1 MSWLKTTLK
10 YFNEL
15 VDLFSSDLN
24 DDIKLFQTKVF
35 FFGFFFIYFGEEYG
49 ILPINHPLYQKYQ
62 LHLLIEETN
71 CIILLEELF
80 ELLQTGYSEIG
91 LLPYT
96 GFLFHQ
102 PIDEILQVLKNK
114 VNEVQPILKTLL
126 QELDANKKAIF
137 RSVGELYEEL
147 VGVQKPPLKKTTGTF
162 YTPDYITQFMVQ
174 TLMENLEKELDT
186 LKVLDPSCG
195 TGRLLHEVAVFLKKQ
210 NPHIDVLSQIYGVD
224 LDPFAVDIA
233 KFTLWLKYGSPSWDF
248 SPLNHQIKCAN
259 SLFFGSLA
267 DLAGSVQNTLYSAKF
282 KDFLDSIKKYGIS
295 NPLILDYLKVLLDL
309 KLLESLKG
317 VSLTSSYYELLQELL
332 HFSEEKDLTSLKRS
346 KDNNFFHWELEF
358 PEIFLS
364 SSENIGFD
372 AIIGNPPYITESRGN
387 KSLFR
392 EMKCVPYLRK
402 TYEKNMDLFTW
413 FTHLSIDLLSENGIL
428 CFILP
433 AYWTIRSSTSKLR
446 ERILKETQI
455 LKVVDFGS
463 FKVFPV
469 APGHHS
475 HILFLKKTC
484 LQQNQETVPVMA
496 FSDLPK
502 GDYSQQVLT
511 VEKKLIQD
519 KFDQYQLYISANK
532 FIFQPKAVI
541 ERIKKMKETPHFYLS
556 PASVVRGVDLQPS
569 RYKGQGV
576 FVLTSEELNNLSL
589 NPEEETFIKPFYRA
603 SQLDAYYFDPN
614 NQFWLIYTD
623 QKRKKILETNPERFP
638 NLIKH
643 FSKFRSII
651 TSDNAPYGLHRPK
664 KEENF
669 ETPHKILFVRKTS
682 HPKFVYVSIPYYVDE
697 SVYVLLCE
705 KLTVHPYFLL
715 GVLNSSLAREWFAV
729 HKAQGKHLQIDKEVI
744 LNFPIPKIIFKRNP
758 LLKNEEIAEIWEK
771 SQKDYNYLI
780 STLTD
785 WKNQKADDLIH
796 NFIVL
801 IVELLITKIHIPT
814 SSPSESELRQIVD
827 RAIAILYTL

>member
-1 MSWLKTTLK
+1 MSWLKTTLNC
-10 YFNEL
+10 FNNL
-15 VDLFSSDLN
+15 VDLLSSDIP

-35 FFGFFFIYFGEEYG
+35 FFGFFFIYFGEEYK
-49 ILPINHPLYQKYQ
+49 ILPVSHPFYQKYQ
-62 LHLLIEETN
+62 LRLIIVETN
-71 CIILLEELF
+71 CVTLLEELF
-80 ELLQTGYSEIG
+80 VLLRNGYSQVD
-91 LLPYT
+91 LPPYT

-102 PIDEILQVLKNK
+102 PIDEILQILKN
-114 VNEVQPILKTLL
+114 NTIEVQSILKNLF
-126 QELDANKKAIF
+126 QELNANRTVIF
-137 RSVGELYEEL
+137 GSLGELYEEL
-147 VGVQKPPLKKTTGTF
+147 VAFQKRPRKKTTGTF

-174 TLMENLEKELDT
+174 TLMEKLGKELDT
-186 LKVLDPSCG
+186 SKILDPSCG
-195 TGRLLHEVAVFLKKQ
+195 TGRILHEVADFLKEK
-210 NPHIDVLSQIYGVD
+210 NPNNDVLNQIYGVD

-233 KFTLWLKYGSPSWDF
+233 KFTLWLKYGSRSWDF

-259 SLFFGSLA
+259 SLYFASLA
-267 DLAGSVQNTLYSAKF
+267 DLEDSVQNNLYSTQF
-282 KDFLDSIKKYGIS
+282 KDFLDSIKKSGIS

-309 KLLESLKG
+309 KLQESLKG
-317 VSLTSSYYELLQELL
+317 VNLTSSYNKVLHRLL
-332 HFSEEKDLTSLKRS
+332 HLTSAEKDLKSLKKS
-346 KDNNFFHWELEF
+346 NDNNFFHWQLEF

-364 SSENIGFD
+364 PSKDNGFD
-372 AIIGNPPYITESRGN
+372 AIIGNPPYINESRGN

-392 EMKCVPYLRK
+392 EMKRVPSLRK

-413 FTHLSIDLLSENGIL
+413 FTHLSIDLLREKGIL

-433 AYWTIRSSTSKLR
+433 AYWIIRSSTSKLR

-463 FKVFPV
+463 FKVFPS

-475 HILFLKKTC
+475 HILFLKKTS
-484 LQQNQETVPVMA
+484 LQRNQETVQVMA

-511 VEKKLIQD
+511 VETKLIQG
-519 KFDQYQLYISANK
+519 KFDQYQLHLSTDK
-532 FIFQPKAVI
+532 FILQPKAVI
-541 ERIKKMKETPHFYLS
+541 ERIKKMKEISHFYLS

-576 FVLTSEELNNLSL
+576 FVLTSEELNNLRL
-589 NPEEETFIKPFYRA
+589 NSEEKDLIKPFYRA
-603 SQLDAYYFDPN
+603 SQINTYYFDPN

-623 QKRKKILETNPERFP
+623 QKRKKLLEAHPERFP
-638 NLIKH
+638 NLVKH
-643 FSKFRSII
+643 FSKYRSII

-669 ETPHKILFVRKTS
+669 ETPHKILFVRKTPY
-682 HPKFVYVSIPYYVDE
+682 PKFVYVPIPYYVDE

-715 GVLNSSLAREWFAV
+715 GILNSSLAREWFAV
-729 HKAQGKHLQIDKEVI
+729 HKAQGKHLQIDKEII
-744 LNFPIPKIIFKRNP
+744 LNFPIPKIIFKRSP
-758 LLKNEEIAEIWEK
+758 SLQNEQIAEIWEK
-771 SQKDYNYLI
+771 SQNDYNYLI
-780 STLTD
+780 STIMD

-801 IVELLITKIHIPT
+801 
-814 SSPSESELRQIVD
+814 
-827 RAIAILYTL
+827 